1 MIENTLWMTY
11 FEYLPIELKQAEEEG
26 KNVFHQKQAGGPL
39 DIVDDPSSLGHHPR
53 HGGKIRVQQHQAA

>member
-26 KNVFHQKQAGGPL
+26 KKMLNYIEK
-39 DIVDDPSSLGHHPR
+39 R
-53 HGGKIRVQQHQAA
+53 

>member
-26 KNVFHQKQAGGPL
+26 KNVEK
-39 DIVDDPSSLGHHPR
+39 R
-53 HGGKIRVQQHQAA
+53 

>member
-26 KNVFHQKQAGGPL
+26 KNVEL
-39 DIVDDPSSLGHHPR
+39 YRRNYSDIR
-53 HGGKIRVQQHQAA
+53 